1 MRLFLDE
8 IEQATPAGIAAALG
22 RLISSGRLAPGERL
36 PTVRDLAGLLGVSPA
51 TVSHAWQALS
61 SAGLIVSRGRSGT
74 FVREQATRWLPA
86 RTQSLA
92 GHVSD
97 ARIDLSRGTPDPL
110 LLPALGPALSRVS
123 QRAMTPSYQ
132 ALPVIPELLTVLAGS
147 WPYRCES
154 ITVVDGALDAV
165 SRSLEQVARFG
176 DRVIV
181 EDPGF
186 PPFFDLLDQ
195 MGIERLPVAVDAEGI
210 VPAAFQA
217 ALSLSPAAVILQPRA
232 HNPTGASM
240 TADRAAELARLLA
253 ASPRAGQTVVIEDD
267 HSGAISTSPD
277 VSLGKWLPERVLH
290 VRSYSKSHGPDL
302 RIAALGGPAALV
314 DRIVARRM
322 LGPGWTSRMLQTIL
336 HELLTDGASMAQV
349 NEGGC
354 PHRVRSAP
362 RPRRRHQRVGAGGR
376 RTRRHRAA
384 RGVGHPRGRW
394 QPVSRIGAAGGVH
407 PRDRRGADGRRGGG
421 CPRDRGGGWG
431 LTGVSDG
438 GLRGHRSQK
447 RTSCAIQSLHSH
459 FFLISGCGLRG
470 RGRQGRGA
478 CWA

>member
-240 TADRAAELARLLA
+240 SAERAFELARLLG
-253 ASPRAGQTVVIEDD
+253 ASPRAAHTVVIEDD

-277 VSLGKWLPERVLH
+277 VSLGRWLPERVLH

-336 HELLTDGASMAQV
+336 HDLLTDGASMAQV
-349 NEGGC
+349 NEARHVYFARQKALADALTGLGL
-354 PHRVRSAP
+354 PLARADGINAWVPVADERDAIVRLAATGIRV
-362 RPRRRHQRVGAGGR
+362 AGGSPFLATDR
-376 RTRRHRAA
+376 SQAFIRVTAGALPDDVLPIARAIA
-384 RGVGHPRGRW
+384 A
-394 QPVSRIGAAGGVH
+394 AAG
-407 PRDRRGADGRRGGG
+407 
-421 CPRDRGGGWG
+421 
-431 LTGVSDG
+431 
-438 GLRGHRSQK
+438 
-447 RTSCAIQSLHSH
+447 
-459 FFLISGCGLRG
+459 
-470 RGRQGRGA
+470 
-478 CWA
+478 